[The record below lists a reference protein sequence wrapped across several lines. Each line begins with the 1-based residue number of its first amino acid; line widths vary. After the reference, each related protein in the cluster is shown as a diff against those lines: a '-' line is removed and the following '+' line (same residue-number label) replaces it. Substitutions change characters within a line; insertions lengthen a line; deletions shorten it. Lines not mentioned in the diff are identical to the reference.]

1 LIEIFRLTAELLS
14 LSKYPTSDEIKLQV
28 YGLYKQATFGDCN
41 TQCPPLYDFIGKSK
55 WAAWNNLKGMSKINA
70 MKNYVG
76 ISVKADPTIQKKME
90 SLIND
95 EDYVEDKTIVIPKE
109 SAMMENIGLKMVDQK
124 DYSSSYSHPYFKS
137 IEKGE

>member
-1 LIEIFRLTAELLS
+1 
-14 LSKYPTSDEIKLQV
+14 
-28 YGLYKQATFGDCN
+28 
-41 TQCPPLYDFIGKSK
+41 
-55 WAAWNNLKGMSKINA
+55 

-90 SLIND
+90 ALIND

-124 DYSSSYSHPYFKS
+124 DYSSTYSHPYFKS